1 MLKLGFCGDDCNVC
15 PRYVATQ
22 SGDKEQLKKV
32 AALWYKVGYRDK
44 IVPPEE
50 LICHGCSSTWCN
62 VLCNRN
68 VRECAL
74 EKNVENC
81 GKCENYPCG
90 KVLKV
95 FERTESFAKTCKEKC
110 SKEEYKCLQKAFFS
124 KRKNLNRVNRE
135 WLSQTKSKYS
145 N

>member
-1 MLKLGFCGDDCNVC
+1 MLKLGFCGDDCNAC

-22 SGDKEQLKKV
+22 SGDKGQLKKV
-32 AALWYKVGYRDK
+32 AALWHKVGYLGK

-50 LICHGCSSTWCN
+50 LICHGCSPTK
-62 VLCNRN
+62 LCAYDNI
-68 VRECAL
+68 RECAL
-74 EKNVENC
+74 KKSVENC
-81 GKCENYPCG
+81 GKCENYSCE

-124 KRKNLNRVNRE
+124 KRKNLNRVNRK
-135 WLSQTKSKYS
+135 WLSQTKSK
-145 N
+145 